1 MTVMRLYTGDD
12 GESHLEEIDPAINP
26 GWLVLQQATG
36 IMFRT
41 TRAGFF
47 EDYHNAP
54 RRQYVISLSG
64 EAEIGV
70 ADGTVFTSRPG
81 DATLCEDLT
90 GHGHT
95 YRIIGDQPRVTAI
108 IHLD

>member
-1 MTVMRLYTGDD
+1 MAVIRLYSGDD
-12 GESHLEEIDPAINP
+12 GESHIEELDPAANP

-64 EAEIGV
+64 EAEVG
-70 ADGTVFTSRPG
+70 AGRRHCLYDRGPETRPC
-81 DATLCEDLT
+81 AKT
-90 GHGHT
+90 
-95 YRIIGDQPRVTAI
+95 
-108 IHLD
+108 